1 MGLRE
6 VRDVSIMSDIQ
17 LVRDL
22 MTVGVTTCAPETPI
36 TAVARLLL
44 DDDLEAVIVLD
55 QEGHAAGMISQDELV
70 RAYARG
76 ETRGLTAAQIMR
88 EDVPEIPPDIPL
100 TAAAHIMQD
109 RRVRAFFLMHHSDGI
124 NYPAAVITYRHLL
137 RHLAAEQ
144 QDDLKDLGIRAEREA
159 PLVAFLKRRD
169 EARKRALSPQEE

>member
-1 MGLRE
+1 
-6 VRDVSIMSDIQ
+6 MSDIR

-36 TAVARLLL
+36 ITVARLLL

-55 QEGHAAGMISQDELV
+55 WEGHAAGMISQDELV

-76 ETRGLTAAQIMR
+76 ETRGLTAEQIMR

-100 TAAAHIMQD
+100 TAAAQIMQD
-109 RRVRAFFLMHHSDGI
+109 RGVRVFFLMHHSDGI
-124 NYPAAVITYRHLL
+124 NYPAAMITYRHLL
-137 RHLAAEQ
+137 RHLAADQ
-144 QDDLKDLGIRAEREA
+144 PDDLKDLGIRAEREA
-159 PLVAFLKRRD
+159 PLAAFLKRRD